1 MKPDPER
8 HRRRSVRL
16 SGYDYSQAGAY
27 FVTIC
32 TKDRA
37 CLLGEIAEGAIH
49 FNDAGTIVEAAYH
62 GLPGRFPSVA
72 IDEFMVMPNHV
83 HGIIVVGAQ
92 FIASLDA
99 KPDAIHRITD
109 QGAINRAPTLG
120 DVVRAFKA
128 VSTRQIRMHANPRFA
143 WQRNY
148 YEHVIRD
155 DTSLDRIRQYIADNP
170 LQWAMD
176 RENPDAVAAC
186 RGALQRAPTKDEPWR
201 V

>member
-8 HRRRSVRL
+8 YRRRSERL

-37 CLLGEIAEGAIH
+37 CLLGEIAAGAMH
-49 FNDAGTIVEAAYH
+49 LNDAGNIVEAAYH
-62 GLPGRFPSVA
+62 GLPGRFRSTA
-72 IDEFMVMPNHV
+72 IDEFVVMPNHV

-92 FIASLDA
+92 FIAPPFLDA
-99 KPDAIHRITD
+99 N

-128 VSTRQIRMHANPRFA
+128 VSTRQIRLHANPQFG

-148 YEHVIRD
+148 YEHVVRNEE
-155 DTSLDRIRQYIADNP
+155 SLNRIRQYIAENP

-176 RENPDAVAAC
+176 RENPDVVAAC
-186 RGALQRAPTKDEPWR
+186 RGTLQRGPTNDEPWR
-201 V
+201 I

>member
-1 MKPDPER
+1 MNDNLQRR
-8 HRRRSVRL
+8 HRRSVRL
-16 SGYDYSQAGAY
+16 RGYDYSQTGAY

-37 CLLGEIAEGAIH
+37 CWLGEISEGFMH
-49 FNDAGTIVEAAYH
+49 LNGAGHIVEAAYQ
-62 GLPGRFPSVA
+62 GLSGRFPGVT
-72 IDEFMVMPNHV
+72 IDECVAMPNHI
-83 HGIIVVGAQ
+83 HGIIMVGAQ
-92 FIASLDA
+92 FIAPVFSDA
-99 KPDAIHRITD
+99 D

-155 DTSLDRIRQYIADNP
+155 DISLNRIRQYIEENP
-170 LQWAMD
+170 LQWALD
-176 RENPDAVAAC
+176 RENPDAVGA
-186 RGALQRAPTKDEPWR
+186 RGNVPLRRDEPWR
-201 V
+201 I